1 MPSPKMQDMTAL
13 RETERGWIPSADS
26 FGARLALVRNHL
38 GLNARAAAERAG
50 VDDSSWLAWETKGT
64 KPRDLVER
72 ARQISDALGC
82 DFLWLLTGSSEGG
95 NATAYYLGAY
105 GSLCD
110 PAVTAMPLDVT
121 DLASV
126 A

>member
-1 MPSPKMQDMTAL
+1 MQDMTAV
-13 RETERGWIPSADS
+13 ETDRGWIPSADT

-64 KPRDLVER
+64 KPRDLVEK

-82 DFLWLLTGSSEGG
+82 DFLWLLTGQTSPDAHTGRFVLGNVNWSELTMTD
-95 NATAYYLGAY
+95 APIAAL
-105 GSLCD
+105 
-110 PAVTAMPLDVT
+110 PAA
-121 DLASV
+121 
-126 A
+126 